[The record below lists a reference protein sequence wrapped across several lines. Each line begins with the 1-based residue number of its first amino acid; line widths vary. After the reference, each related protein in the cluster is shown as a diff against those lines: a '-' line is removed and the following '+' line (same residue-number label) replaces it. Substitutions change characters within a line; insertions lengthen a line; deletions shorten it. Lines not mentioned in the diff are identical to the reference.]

1 MNKKQLINMSKEDIL
16 KKINSLQKAYN
27 KNESLKMYQTCIG
40 LMEQITFYTNEYKRI
55 SNNQLFAL
63 NAIIESRCN

>member
-1 MNKKQLINMSKEDIL
+1 MSKEDIL

-55 SNNQLFAL
+55 SKNQLFAL
-63 NAIIESRCN
+63 NAIIESRGN

>member
-1 MNKKQLINMSKEDIL
+1 MSKEDIL